1 MSDVS
6 EAFKQVDIQVN
17 MAANDIFGAGQPD
30 GMTLFAITSTGDTD
44 EVVIPLASGGS
55 IPELVTDAQVVRI
68 LSHFSRFGIYAPG
81 EARLIQN
88 GGSAEEFGMSD
99 EQLESF
105 PVYDTTTLVCWWDGQ
120 IYAATRIL
128 RPDGSGDEA
137 CPEGFKFGV
146 PEYSVGGK
154 GRVVEALV
162 AVALTSKMLR
172 SIAARDE
179 SENDG

>member
-17 MAANDIFGAGQPD
+17 IAANDIFGGGQPD

-55 IPELVTDAQVVRI
+55 VDELVTEPQVIRI

-81 EARLIQN
+81 KARLIQN
-88 GGSAEEFGMSD
+88 GGSAEEFEMSHKK
-99 EQLESF
+99 LKSYTS
-105 PVYDTTTLVCWWDGQ
+105 YDTTTLICWWDGQ

-128 RPDGSGDEA
+128 RPEGSGDEA
-137 CPEGFKFGV
+137 CPEGIRFGV

-154 GRVVEALV
+154 GRVVDALV
-162 AVALTSKMLR
+162 AAVITSKMLR

-179 SENDG
+179 SENDD

>member
-30 GMTLFAITSTGDTD
+30 GMTLFAITSTGDMD

-55 IPELVTDAQVVRI
+55 VPELVSEAQVIRV

-88 GGSAEEFGMSD
+88 GGSVEEFAMSD
-99 EQLESF
+99 EQLDSF

-128 RPDGSGDEA
+128 RPEGSGDEA
-137 CPEGFKFGV
+137 CPEGFRFGV

-154 GRVVEALV
+154 GRVVEAL
-162 AVALTSKMLR
+162 ATLAITSKMLR